1 MLAAAATVLLA
12 MGVLLAGDHRYF
24 WYGDT
29 PAAYYGWWYRL
40 GDLVRHGEWPPLVDP
55 HAWRA
60 GGIAAEG
67 QWGAWSPLTVG
78 IGLLATVTSHL
89 LVLATS
95 VKVAF
100 AVVGALGTFRLVR
113 SYDAP
118 PAAAYV
124 AAVAVPMGGMTQYLD
139 LPSWAA
145 AEMIWALLPWVWWA
159 LRRTMTRGANP
170 LPALVLG
177 YLLVS
182 VGYVF
187 GTIMLIVV
195 LVACLVDSRLARDW
209 AALRRVL
216 VSGVLLGLVALTVYL
231 PGVLTASV
239 TAREEGYRGFFGGK
253 FTTDPLGLFAS
264 VLPTAAIQS
273 GSSHLLPYAY
283 VAWFL
288 PAALWLDWGRARR
301 EWRPLGGLLLFTVA
315 TLLLVDGPAQI
326 GPLRWPLRL
335 QPFLVVALVVLL
347 VVAWHRFGLRPTPLR
362 LALSLAWVALAG
374 LLALVRAPSMWAA
387 QVCAVAVVAA
397 GISLV
402 WWLVVHGRLRWV
414 APTAGGLTLA
424 LLAIQHGFYPTPPSP
439 QRNAP
444 TDLGAYQAVLPGAVG
459 DVFQVGATDLL
470 VQRDPQAARQL
481 LIGSGWYL
489 GRPPGAEHLHR
500 DQPARLQGA
509 LLRLLRGRHLPG
521 AARHPVQHGADDR
534 DEARRPARRE
544 LPVAGPPGLPGR
556 PAGASAG
563 RLADRRPHAVHRA
576 LDPAYARARS
586 RWRGVD
592 LAGHLGVRGHRGRR
606 RHVVPRRRRALRRRH
621 RGAEPARLARVRDRR
636 GQPGRPRGR
645 LSGDRAPARV
655 GPGRHRARRLPPTGL
670 DGRGRRMGAG
680 PAGRSRLVAL
690 LRRTPPPPRPGGLA
704 AAQPRARSVR
714 TVWPLSLTKVSTSWR
729 PSVSE
734 RTFVALLRERRIADP
749 GQP

>member
-29 PAAYYGWWYRL
+29 PAAYYGWWYHL

-78 IGLLATVTSHL
+78 IGLLATFTSHL

-159 LRRTMTRGANP
+159 LRRTMIRGANP

-195 LVACLVDSRLARDW
+195 LVACLLDSRLARDW

-216 VSGVLLGLVALTVYL
+216 VTGVLLGLVALTVYL

-239 TAREEGYRGFFGGK
+239 TARDEGFRGFFGGK
-253 FTTDPLGLFAS
+253 FTTDPLALLAS
-264 VLPTAAIQS
+264 VLPTAAVPS
-273 GSSHLLPYAY
+273 ASSHLLPYVY

-288 PAALWLDWGRARR
+288 PVAVWLDWGRARR

-315 TLLLVDGPAQI
+315 AVLLVDGPAQI

-347 VVAWHRFGLRPTPLR
+347 VVAWHRFGLRPTPRR
-362 LALSLAWVALAG
+362 LGLSLAWVVVAG

-387 QVCAVAVVAA
+387 HLCAVALVAA

-402 WWLVVHGRLRWV
+402 WWLVVHGRLGWV
-414 APTAGGLTLA
+414 APAAG
-424 LLAIQHGFYPTPPSP
+424 S
-439 QRNAP
+439 
-444 TDLGAYQAVLPGAVG
+444 
-459 DVFQVGATDLL
+459 
-470 VQRDPQAARQL
+470 
-481 LIGSGWYL
+481 
-489 GRPPGAEHLHR
+489 
-500 DQPARLQGA
+500 
-509 LLRLLRGRHLPG
+509 
-521 AARHPVQHGADDR
+521 
-534 DEARRPARRE
+534 
-544 LPVAGPPGLPGR
+544 
-556 PAGASAG
+556 
-563 RLADRRPHAVHRA
+563 
-576 LDPAYARARS
+576 
-586 RWRGVD
+586 
-592 LAGHLGVRGHRGRR
+592 
-606 RHVVPRRRRALRRRH
+606 
-621 RGAEPARLARVRDRR
+621 
-636 GQPGRPRGR
+636 
-645 LSGDRAPARV
+645 
-655 GPGRHRARRLPPTGL
+655 
-670 DGRGRRMGAG
+670 
-680 PAGRSRLVAL
+680 
-690 LRRTPPPPRPGGLA
+690 
-704 AAQPRARSVR
+704 
-714 TVWPLSLTKVSTSWR
+714 
-729 PSVSE
+729 
-734 RTFVALLRERRIADP
+734 
-749 GQP
+749 

>member
-29 PAAYYGWWYRL
+29 PAAYYGWWYHL
-40 GDLVRHGEWPPLVDP
+40 GHLVRHGEWPPLVDP

-159 LRRTMTRGANP
+159 LRRTMSRGANP

-187 GTIMLIVV
+187 GTIMLIIV

-216 VSGVLLGLVALTVYL
+216 VSGLLLGLVALTVYL

-239 TAREEGYRGFFGGK
+239 TARDEGFRGFFGGK
-253 FTTDPLGLFAS
+253 FTTDPLALLAS
-264 VLPTAAIQS
+264 VLPTAAV
-273 GSSHLLPYAY
+273 SSASAHLLPYVY

-315 TLLLVDGPAQI
+315 SLLLVDGPAQI

-347 VVAWHRFGLRPTPLR
+347 VVAWHRFGLRPTPRR

-374 LLALVRAPSMWAA
+374 LLALLRAPSMWAA
-387 QVCAVAVVAA
+387 HLSAVVLVAA

-402 WWLVVHGRLRWV
+402 WWLVVHGRLGWV
-414 APTAGGLTLA
+414 APSAGLLTLI
-424 LLAIQHGFYPTPPSP
+424 LLIVQHGFYPTPPSP

-470 VQRDPQAARQL
+470 VQRDPRAAREL

-489 GRPPGAEHLHR
+489 GDHPVQNTYTAISQLAYKERYCVYYEGDTCPALLDTLFSTEPTTGLKRVDLLGVSSLSLIRQDFPAARLAHPPAGWQIAGRTPYTVLWTRRTPVPGAGGVVWTSPGTSVSAVTADDDGTSFRVDAVPAGGGTVVLSLLDWPGYATEVGSLADPVDGYLVTVDLPASAQGDTVHVDFRPPGWTAEVAAWVL
-500 DQPARLQGA
+500 A
-509 LLRLLRGRHLPG
+509 L
-521 AARHPVQHGADDR
+521 
-534 DEARRPARRE
+534 
-544 LPVAGPPGLPGR
+544 VAG
-556 PAGASAG
+556 AGWS
-563 RLADRRPHAVHRA
+563 LF
-576 LDPAYARARS
+576 Y
-586 RWRGVD
+586 GV
-592 LAGHLGVRGHRGRR
+592 
-606 RHVVPRRRRALRRRH
+606 RRRRA
-621 RGAEPARLARVRDRR
+621 
-636 GQPGRPRGR
+636 
-645 LSGDRAPARV
+645 RA
-655 GPGRHRARRLPPTGL
+655 
-670 DGRGRRMGAG
+670 
-680 PAGRSRLVAL
+680 S
-690 LRRTPPPPRPGGLA
+690 
-704 AAQPRARSVR
+704 
-714 TVWPLSLTKVSTSWR
+714 
-729 PSVSE
+729 
-734 RTFVALLRERRIADP
+734 
-749 GQP
+749 